1 MNSSTDPHLTVER
14 RRVPSGARD
23 RQSRAEPFVGPVA
36 EPGAEGV
43 VRSRTRERERE
54 REKRVRV
61 RERRVR
67 VDRECRPEPYEPP
80 SGRGH
85 PAARG

>member
-43 VRSRTRERERE
+43 VPSRTRE

-80 SGRGH
+80 SARGQS
-85 PAARG
+85 AARG